1 MGLGLGLY
9 MQIFPCH
16 LKEGSDY
23 FFKNGTVLFVKKL
36 MKSLL
41 LRVKETTG
49 LTQLRIFT
57 LLYFAY
63 FYFSLLM
70 MNLVLV
76 LGRAFYNTNNN
87 DVLQ

>member
-1 MGLGLGLY
+1 

-49 LTQLRIFT
+49 LTQLRILF
-57 LLYFAY
+57 LF
-63 FYFSLLM
+63 FS
-70 MNLVLV
+70 V
-76 LGRAFYNTNNN
+76 N
-87 DVLQ
+87 DESGSSVREGFL